1 MQTFCQLNKPYKGAF
16 LKQWMR
22 EVAKRYY
29 SSSPEKH
36 KVPNAADFYFNGT
49 DIVIWMT
56 NYFNTILDHKTY
68 MMVMDDVFHDNKGK
82 VYPKEVKE

>member
-56 NYFNTILDHKTY
+56 NYFNTILDNKTY
-68 MMVMDDVFHDNKGK
+68 AMVMDDVFHDNKGK
-82 VYPKEVKE
+82 VYPKEVKA